1 MDKEF
6 KNSEEEIRKRYTE
19 SFVKYKFAVIEE
31 YFSKGTSSLPGLQ
44 STPLQSAWKGPHGI
58 KGSKES
64 PFDGHLDGQPPKSQ
78 RQGSVVP
85 ETHKSGQTF
94 R

>member
-1 MDKEF
+1 MDKEL

-44 STPLQSAWKGPHGI
+44 SAPLQSAWKGPHGI

-64 PFDGHLDGQPPKSQ
+64 PFDVHLDGQPPKAQ
-78 RQGSVVP
+78 RQGSGTA
-85 ETHKSGQTF
+85 EAHKSGQTF